1 MEPSEIPDS
10 TSDQKDLATNLE
22 VSNSQTPEKKLRNLK
37 KKLQQIQALKEK
49 QEKGEDLEELQV
61 LLKFIK
67 KFNV

>member
-1 MEPSEIPDS
+1 MEPSEIPDAA
-10 TSDQKDLATNLE
+10 SDQKDLATNLE